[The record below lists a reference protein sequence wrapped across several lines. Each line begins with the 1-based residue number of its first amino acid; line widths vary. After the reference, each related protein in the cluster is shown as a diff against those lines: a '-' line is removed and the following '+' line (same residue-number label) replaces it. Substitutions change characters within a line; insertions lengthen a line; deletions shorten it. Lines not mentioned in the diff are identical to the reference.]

1 MPENIIRTPDSPNEH
16 PEFQQDRNPLL
27 DVLKFVAG
35 VVVFI
40 LTLLLL
46 WYFRDIVTYIVI
58 AAVLSLL
65 LSPVKRFFKNI
76 GIGKIKLGDTLS
88 SLITIL
94 AFLFIISAF
103 ISLFIPLIID
113 QARIIS
119 SINYQDIST
128 NLAEPISK
136 VNDFAAKYQLNTK
149 EVPFV
154 EGLLIRARDV
164 LGSENIINFFN
175 SLLGFTGNFLVTAFS
190 IIFVLFFFLRDEELF
205 GSLIRAISPD
215 RYENQVSNIITKAN
229 YYLKRYFLGILLQ
242 ISLVTIIVTVGM
254 LILGIE
260 NALLIGFF
268 GGIINLIPYVGPF
281 IGALFGLYVG
291 ITTNLDME
299 FYSQI
304 LPLAGGILV
313 VFLVS
318 QATDNILLQP
328 LIHSNTV
335 KAHPLEI
342 FVVILIAAKLG
353 GAIGMIIAIPVY
365 TVLRV
370 FAKEF
375 LSEFKIVRSL
385 TQNI

>member
-1 MPENIIRTPDSPNEH
+1 MPDNIVRSPDSPNEH
-16 PEFQQDRNPLL
+16 PDFKRDKNPLL

-35 VVVFI
+35 IVAFVLSV
-40 LTLLLL
+40 LLL

-58 AAVLSLL
+58 AAVLSLM
-65 LSPVKRFFKNI
+65 LSPVKRFFKNL

-88 SLITIL
+88 SLITIIGFIL
-94 AFLFIISAF
+94 IISAF
-103 ISLFIPLIID
+103 ISLFIPLILD

-119 SINYQDIST
+119 SINYQDIDT

-136 VNDFAAKYQLNTK
+136 LNDFAAKYRISTNET
-149 EVPFV
+149 PFV
-154 EGLLIRARDV
+154 EGVIFKARNL
-164 LGSENIINFFN
+164 LGSENVINFFN
-175 SLLGFTGNFLVTAFS
+175 SILGFTGNFLITAFS
-190 IIFVLFFFLRDEELF
+190 VIFILFFFLRDEELF
-205 GSLIRAISPD
+205 GSLLRAASPD
-215 RYENQVSNIITKAN
+215 QYDSQVSNILTKAN

-242 ISLVTIIVTVGM
+242 ISLVTIIITVGM

-268 GGIINLIPYVGPF
+268 AGIVNLIPYVGPF

-291 ITTNLDME
+291 ITTNLDLD
-299 FYSQI
+299 FYAQT
-304 LPLAGGILV
+304 LPLGGGILV
-313 VFLVS
+313 VFLIS

-353 GAIGMIIAIPVY
+353 GALGMIIAIPTY

-375 LSEFKIVRSL
+375 LSEFKIVRRL
-385 TQNI
+385 TKNI